1 MTRVPV
7 VVRNS
12 SDGVEKLPTVEHL
25 REMDANTHRQSVH
38 YVHCRRPQTTRKS
51 GRRRLVVEQ

>member
-38 YVHCRRPQTTRKS
+38 YVHCQTTRKS